1 VSEIVRPD
9 DLGTLWRRL
18 ERRVGTLER
27 RPFRLPLVAGS
38 PADVA
43 DGDMWIDTSTNVL
56 KVRINGVTKS
66 VTVT

>member
-1 VSEIVRPD
+1 
-9 DLGTLWRRL
+9 
-18 ERRVGTLER
+18 LER